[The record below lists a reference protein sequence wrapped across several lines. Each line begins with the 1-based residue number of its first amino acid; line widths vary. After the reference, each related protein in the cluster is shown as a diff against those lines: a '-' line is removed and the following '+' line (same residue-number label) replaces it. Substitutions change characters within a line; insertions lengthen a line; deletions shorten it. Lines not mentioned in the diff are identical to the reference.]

1 MNVEV
6 EQLVLQVLVRLAAVD
21 DAFLA
26 TVDLEQEEHVVLI
39 DFAAVVA
46 LHEFINSCL
55 NLQHFIEKARLRGVV
70 LVTGSLALDFSVNP
84 LLLDEVALEESVVEL
99 DLGQALKVIESST
112 GELSQDA
119 LQEIGEQVMM
129 VDEDLQ
135 EVLNPYNFLV
145 AKLQVLVLLALELL
159 TVGRVVD
166 HGLDDA
172 EGHVRD
178 VLHRDGFVVI
188 LASLH
193 G

>member
-1 MNVEV
+1 
-6 EQLVLQVLVRLAAVD
+6 
-21 DAFLA
+21 
-26 TVDLEQEEHVVLI
+26 
-39 DFAAVVA
+39 
-46 LHEFINSCL
+46 
-55 NLQHFIEKARLRGVV
+55 
-70 LVTGSLALDFSVNP
+70 
-84 LLLDEVALEESVVEL
+84 
-99 DLGQALKVIESST
+99 
-112 GELSQDA
+112 
-119 LQEIGEQVMM
+119 M

-159 TVGRVVD
+159 AVSRVVD